1 MATERV
7 ADTTAC
13 LVAAVGGEGL
23 AHARWASA
31 LRLRCRL
38 QPAGGPGAKIMPPT
52 YKSDTGP
59 TYIHERRL
67 IAEAE
72 HECVLLDGIASQA
85 NRTEAHLAERT
96 RTGEIPLPT
105 IDVDQHE
112 FGLHSGLDFSHRC
125 FDSWIEDA
133 QSDGRRFGETELFGR
148 LSSASSRHD
157 LTALMETFPAGILL
171 GCWASRKKN
180 PQGTTRLARILASEI
195 IAVDAVVGSRPA
207 SRIDL
212 HHVSSAIKLKR
223 TADASVDRFELDTEA
238 KNGKRN
244 GTAESPSEL
253 GYGNIPPGLAAHGGI
268 TMGYALQT
276 AIVSMPALRECSF
289 PTAEGERNDERDV
302 AGRMMLAT
310 LALRMLALQVE
321 HGYDLRS
328 GCLLI
333 PEDEPTV
340 ELVGRLGKTVA
351 SWPLIETPTEELL
364 AQAISAGEEH
374 GLTWKGQTVR
384 LVASDVQLALLRR
397 SLGQVE

>member
-1 MATERV
+1 
-7 ADTTAC
+7 
-13 LVAAVGGEGL
+13 
-23 AHARWASA
+23 
-31 LRLRCRL
+31 
-38 QPAGGPGAKIMPPT
+38 MPPT
-52 YKSDTGP
+52 YTSESGP
-59 TYIHERRL
+59 TYIRERRL
-67 IAEAE
+67 IADSE
-72 HECVLLDGIASQA
+72 HECILLDSIASQA
-85 NRTEAHLAERT
+85 NRKEAYLAARV
-96 RTGEIPLPT
+96 RAGEIPLPT
-105 IDVDQHE
+105 IEVDQHE

-133 QSDGRRFGETELFGR
+133 QSDARRFGETELFER
-148 LSSASSRHD
+148 LSSTSSRHD
-157 LTALMETFPAGILL
+157 LTTLMETFPAGILL

-180 PQGTTRLARILASEI
+180 PQRTTRLARILASEI

-207 SRIDL
+207 SRIDV
-212 HHVSSAIKLKR
+212 HHVSSAIKLRR
-223 TADASVDRFELDTEA
+223 TVDASMDRFELDTEA
-238 KNGKRN
+238 KNGKRHGN
-244 GTAESPSEL
+244 TESPSEL
-253 GYGNIPPGLAAHGGI
+253 GYGNVPPSLAAHGGI

-276 AIVSMPALRECSF
+276 TIVSMPALRECSF
-289 PTAEGERNDERDV
+289 PTAEGEQRDDARDV

-351 SWPLIETPTEELL
+351 SWPLVEMPTEELL
-364 AQAISAGEEH
+364 AQAILAGEEH
-374 GLTWKGQTVR
+374 GLVWDGQTVR